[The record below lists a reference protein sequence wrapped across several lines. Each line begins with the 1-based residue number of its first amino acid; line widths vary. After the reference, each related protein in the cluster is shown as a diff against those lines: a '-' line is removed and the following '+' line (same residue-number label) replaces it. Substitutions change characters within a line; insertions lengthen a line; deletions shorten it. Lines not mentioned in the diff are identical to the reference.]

1 MNLKRLIR
9 AGFRYLTNADYRFLI
24 RAERGKYDGMPDEAY
39 LRRKFR
45 AEMGRPLDLET
56 PVTFNEKL
64 QWLKLYDRR
73 PEYTVLVDKYA
84 VREYIGKTLG
94 EEYLIPLLGVW
105 EDADEIDFDALPE
118 QFVLKCNHNSGLGM
132 CICRDKS
139 ALDTDA
145 ARNALRRGL
154 TQDYY
159 LKGREWPYKNV
170 PRKIIAEHFMTDASN
185 GLIDYKFFC
194 FDGIVDCVMVC
205 IDRHLGDT
213 KFYFFDRNWELK
225 RINIRGKNAPEDF
238 TLRRPECMDEM
249 FEISARLSK
258 GLPFA
263 RVDLYE
269 CGGKIYFGE
278 ITFFPDSGFDPNLLP
293 ETDRYFGDLI
303 TLPEKTVEV

>member
-1 MNLKRLIR
+1 MNLKRLLR
-9 AGFRYLTNADYRFLI
+9 AGLRYLTSSDYRFLL

-39 LRRKFR
+39 LKRKFR
-45 AEMGRPLDLET
+45 AEMGRPLDLEH

-84 VREYIGKTLG
+84 VREYIANTLG
-94 EEYLIPLLGVW
+94 EEYLIPLIGVW
-105 EDADEIDFDALPE
+105 EDADEIDFDTLPE

-132 CICRDKS
+132 CICRDKEK
-139 ALDTDA
+139 LDPDA

-154 TQDYY
+154 AQNYY

-170 PRKIIAEHFMTDASN
+170 PHKIIAEKFMTDASS

-194 FDGIVDCVMVC
+194 FDGVVDCVMVC

-213 KFYFFDRNWELK
+213 KFYFFDREWTLK

-249 FEISARLSK
+249 FEIAARLSK

>member
-45 AEMGRPLDLET
+45 AEMGRPLDLEA

-73 PEYTVLVDKYA
+73 PEYTVFVDKYA

-139 ALDTDA
+139 ALDTEA
-145 ARNALRRGL
+145 VRNGLRCGL
-154 TQDYY
+154 AQDYY

-170 PRKIIAEHFMTDASN
+170 PRRIIAEQFMTDESE

-194 FDGIVDCVMVC
+194 FDGTVDCVMVC

-213 KFYFFDRNWELK
+213 KFYFFDKDWKLK
-225 RINIRGKNAPEDF
+225 RINVRGKNAPEGF

-249 FEISARLSK
+249 FEIAARLSK

-303 TLPEKTVEV
+303 RLPPKNS